1 MKREKFLQPVTSQI
15 VDGVEV
21 YTTKQVL
28 GLFGLKAPRFRQ
40 WLRRDYIKPFRKAK
54 ASGSNHYFNKDDLFT
69 IAIFLNL
76 RNLGLN
82 RWIASEWAKTIRT
95 LEITDEIRKKEHF
108 YIVLGGEPYRQEWKN
123 YYEPYLCDGPLPDL
137 ENNYSAVVIDLKK
150 ILTDIDRVAD

>member
-54 ASGSNHYFNKDDLFT
+54 ASGSNHYFNKEDLYT
-69 IAIFLNL
+69 IAIFMNL

-82 RWIASEWAKTIRT
+82 RWIASEWANTIKALGFT
-95 LEITDEIRKKEHF
+95 EAKSTKHY
-108 YIVLGGEPYRQEWKN
+108 YIVLGGDPYKQEWKN
-123 YYEPYLCDGPLPDL
+123 YYQPYICDGPLPDL
-137 ENNYSAVVIDLKK
+137 EDNHAAVVIDLKK
-150 ILTDIDRVAD
+150 ILTDIDKVAD